1 MGTVRRAVR
10 SLRVEAWYIIGMLY
24 FTHSAHAFRSSELA
38 ASRICKKEMWYRL
51 RKHVKKH
58 VTHDPVT
65 WLLRSQEKT
74 VFVIPKHEKW
84 ASLVDAEII
93 YALRSGR
100 ASAHIS
106 YNGEIACMWFWEA

>member
-1 MGTVRRAVR
+1 
-10 SLRVEAWYIIGMLY
+10 MLY